1 MFVNCLCICLSP
13 FTSMCWWEI
22 NVEADL
28 IDTVNGCVLQWQ
40 QIAVRHSKGHVY
52 SYPQSDTHPHEE
64 MTRLQLLVFL
74 CWCSSIFTV
83 TSCFTGTAH
92 LSSHRG
98 CLFLSHFWNC
108 FNTAASS
115 ISHLVVWMCGTFTP
129 FVQKIVHRSFHLV
142 LSHIPVIDHSG
153 RFKGN
158 VKLSIIN
165 VKQQFT

>member
-1 MFVNCLCICLSP
+1 MVT
-13 FTSMCWWEI
+13 FT
-22 NVEADL
+22 VA
-28 IDTVNGCVLQWQ
+28 TQ
-40 QIAVRHSKGHVY
+40 HSKRTCLFI
-52 SYPQSDTHPHEE
+52 PQSDTHPHEE

-92 LSSHRG
+92 LSSHQG

-115 ISHLVVWMCGTFTP
+115 ISHLVVCMCGTFTP
-129 FVQKIVHRSFHLV
+129 FVQKIVRRSFQLA
-142 LSHIPVIDHSG
+142 LSHIPVINHSG